1 MALFDEA
8 ITWLVCRGQVGQWG
22 AAPASSRTPLRER
35 VAGMASRGGLHL
47 AEHEGALVGALAVGS
62 APAYVRPVSVPE
74 VYIELLLSSRRCAGH
89 GIGRDLL
96 KVATDIA
103 RRRNARLLRLDCWAG
118 APRLVEWYEEQGFAR
133 SALFT
138 LDDGWTG
145 QVLQK
150 PIASGR

>member
-1 MALFDEA
+1 MG
-8 ITWLVCRGQVGQWG
+8 RG
-22 AAPASSRTPLRER
+22 ACEIRTPLRER

-47 AEHEGALVGALAVGS
+47 AEQEGVIVGALAVGS
-62 APAYVRPVSVPE
+62 APAYIRPVSVPE
-74 VYIELLLSSRRCAGH
+74 VYIELLLTSRRCAGH

-96 KVATDIA
+96 EVAADIA
-103 RRRNARLLRLDCWAG
+103 RHRDARLLRVDCWAG

-133 SALFT
+133 SAVFT

-150 PIASGR
+150 PMASGC